1 MSLFLEIF
9 AFLTV
14 LLRGA
19 TLAAQA
25 LVLGGLV
32 FKAALAGPLAA
43 AMGPGHARTV
53 AAAERF
59 LRWSCW
65 ALAGLHLLG
74 AFGKAAVLR
83 QASELEWVEAL
94 GATFVV
100 ASLAAAAAAIAIG
113 TLIRRES
120 KQSWAL
126 LAVLA
131 AIAVAGMTATS
142 HAAARLEMR
151 EVLVSAVVL
160 HQLGAAAWI
169 GGLPYFLFALNRCEG
184 AEATR
189 AIGRRY
195 SQISMAAVATLFVG
209 GMVMALSYVDSLGA
223 LHGTAYGAMLT
234 TKVMLFGGL
243 LLLGLGNYRLVERLR
258 RDPATPTLRLKRFA
272 EVEMGTGLALFFV
285 AASLTSIPPSIDLP
299 NDRLSMS
306 EIVERM
312 APRWPPRLVS
322 PDLSELSNRTIAEK
336 ATKAAA
342 VQRTTTATPVTEGAT
357 QVTPDTEADAAWSE
371 FNHNWAG
378 LFVLAIGLLA
388 LAERTGKAPWARH
401 WPLVFLGLAVF
412 LFIRSDPENWPLGN
426 NPFFTSFLDPEVAQ
440 HRIIILLVVAFGAF
454 EWAVRTGRLT
464 NPRAAYVF
472 PVLTAVGGSF
482 LLAHSH
488 AIGNFKEELLIELSH
503 LPIGALGIVAGW
515 SRWLELRHEGPEGV
529 WASWLWRW
537 CFVAI
542 GLILLF
548 YREM

>member
-1 MSLFLEIF
+1 E
-9 AFLTV
+9 ARRPWPV
-14 LLRGA
+14 L
-19 TLAAQA
+19 
-25 LVLGGLV
+25 
-32 FKAALAGPLAA
+32 AALA
-43 AMGPGHARTV
+43 
-53 AAAERF
+53 
-59 LRWSCW
+59 
-65 ALAGLHLLG
+65 
-74 AFGKAAVLR
+74 AV
-83 QASELEWVEAL
+83 
-94 GATFVV
+94 
-100 ASLAAAAAAIAIG
+100 
-113 TLIRRES
+113 
-120 KQSWAL
+120 
-126 LAVLA
+126 
-131 AIAVAGMTATS
+131 AVAGTTATS
-142 HAAARLEMR
+142 HAAARLELR
-151 EVLVSAVVL
+151 EMLISAVVL

-195 SQISMAAVATLFVG
+195 SQISMAAVAALLAG
-209 GMVMALSYVDSLGA
+209 GTAMSLAYVDSLGA

-243 LLLGLGNYRLVERLR
+243 LLLGLANYRLIERLR

-272 EVEMGTGLALFFV
+272 EVEMGTGLAIFFV

-299 NDRLSMS
+299 NDRLSMA
-306 EIVERM
+306 EIVERL
-312 APRWPPRLVS
+312 APRWPPRLTS
-322 PDLSELSNRTIAEK
+322 PDLSELSNRSIAEK
-336 ATKAAA
+336 AARAEA
-342 VQRTTTATPVTEGAT
+342 VQRTTTAAPVTEGAT
-357 QVTPDTEADAAWSE
+357 QVTPDTAADAAWSE

-388 LAERTGKAPWARH
+388 LAERTGRAKWARH
-401 WPLVFLGLAVF
+401 WPLVFLGLAAF
-412 LFIRSDPENWPLGN
+412 LFIRSDPENWPLGK

-440 HRIIILLVVAFGAF
+440 HRIIILLVVAFAVF

-503 LPIGALGIVAGW
+503 LPIGALGIVAGC

-542 GLILLF
+542 GFILLF